1 MENDETFVYKC
12 PNCGGKVDYNEDNH
26 KWICKYCG
34 NTYDALF
41 VPKESIT
48 LSNMNDVKYTYY
60 CYLCDNCHSK
70 FLSKNKENAI
80 CNKCN
85 NQCLKEGK
93 KTTISKVL
101 DLDYTV
107 SQANKTYYNVV
118 KKFKNRIDIEYLN
131 QDLKLEYINCDLYN
145 GCIKITNE
153 NNSKKYIFMNLLIPN
168 IEYDD
173 YRFMYEVGNM
183 GIRNSRE
190 YAKGQKENIE
200 ARIQEKIRYFT
211 NVDDINYV
219 DSIINACLLDFKN
232 SYGISDLQNVKID
245 NNLSVSDGVYI
256 PIYRKTINKENQYVF
271 GNHSA
276 MKPYIVQFPEEKNN
290 RIKIKIYNALTQIC
304 RFLMII
310 SIMGLFGSIY
320 MYHNLIYLFMIV
332 LVLSIIFN
340 SIFDKKYNYYVKT
353 IKLTKNEYFEQII
366 NNSNYVKGIK
376 VKK

>member
-60 CYLCDNCHSK
+60 CYLCNNCHSK

-85 NQCLKEGK
+85 NQCIGEGK
-93 KTTISKVL
+93 ETTISKVL
-101 DLDYTV
+101 DLDVTI
-107 SQANKTYYNVV
+107 SQANELYYSAV
-118 KKFKNRIDIEYLN
+118 KKFKNKIDNEFLN
-131 QDLKLEYINCDLYN
+131 QDLQLEYINCDLYN
-145 GCIKITNE
+145 GCIKITYGNY
-153 NNSKKYIFMNLLIPN
+153 SKKYIFMNLLIPN

-211 NVDDINYV
+211 NVEDIDYV
-219 DSIINACLLDFKN
+219 DSIIKACLTDFGN
-232 SYGISDLQNVKID
+232 SYGVIDLENAKID

-256 PIYRKTINKENQYVF
+256 PIYKKTVNKENQYVF
-271 GNHSA
+271 GNHSS
-276 MKPYIVQFPEEKNN
+276 MQPYIVQFPEEKNS
-290 RIKIKIYNALTQIC
+290 RTKTKMYNTLSQIC
-304 RFLMII
+304 IALIII
-310 SIMGLFGSIY
+310 SVIGLFCSFHMNSVLKYFFIVIII
-320 MYHNLIYLFMIV
+320 LSIV
-332 LVLSIIFN
+332 LSVILN
-340 SIFDKKYNYYVKT
+340 KKYNYYVKT

-376 VKK
+376 VNR